1 VLDAEGNRVGPGFID
16 LQINGGF
23 GIDLQS
29 DPAAVWQL
37 GERLPSI
44 GVTAFLPTLT
54 TNGHAHVAEALAA
67 LERRPVDYV
76 GAEPL
81 GWHLEGPWL
90 SEAKR
95 GAHAR
100 SKLEPIPDELP
111 DWYAPEHGVALVTL
125 DPELPGAERAVA
137 TLVDRGVVVSF
148 GHTAAAQPFADLAYG
163 WGATMGTHLFNAMV
177 GLHHRDPGL
186 AATLLS
192 ERCSAFFGLIVDG
205 EHVAPPLVDIAWRL
219 APDRLVLVSDAV
231 APLGMTEQRVH
242 RLDDGTLAGAVA
254 GLDAGV
260 RNLAAFTGCSTGAA
274 HRAASARPADVLV
287 DQTRGELW
295 PGAPMP
301 WCSTTMAAGGNDHRR
316 RAGVSSRRLSRP
328 PSSAPVPRRWSCAR
342 TRAVVMRPYPGG
354 GHAPVPG
361 RRGRVAAC
369 PASSSV
375 TSAHAT
381 VCSPRNPSRSS
392 VESSWSTP

>member
-1 VLDAEGNRVGPGFID
+1 MVSFIRNGRFLDPADQWVYGDLTINDGEVVRITEGPDVEALIADDTDIVLDAEGNRVGPGFID

-295 PGAPMP
+295 PGL
-301 WCSTTMAAGGNDHRR
+301 
-316 RAGVSSRRLSRP
+316 RAD
-328 PSSAPVPRRWSCAR
+328 
-342 TRAVVMRPYPGG
+342 AVVLDDD
-354 GHAPVPG
+354 
-361 RRGRVAAC
+361 GRVAATIIGGELVYR
-369 PASSSV
+369 ADD
-375 TSAHAT
+375 
-381 VCSPRNPSRSS
+381 
-392 VESSWSTP
+392 